1 MTNPTIPAPPTIPPR
16 TLASNCSDEIAR
28 IATQPCSQGSGGSSD
43 YYKALVR
50 HPTTPGV
57 DPYMA
62 ECNDIIES
70 LKMTFAEGNAFK
82 AIWRTSA
89 ARLGREK
96 AGNSAVRDAQKVQFF
111 GYRMERA
118 ALNAPED

>member
-1 MTNPTIPAPPTIPPR
+1 MTDPTIPVPPLR
-16 TLASNCSDEIAR
+16 TLASNCSDAIAR
-28 IATQPCSQGSGGSSD
+28 TATQPCSQGSGGSSD

-62 ECNDIIES
+62 ECNDIIEA
-70 LKMTFAEGNAFK
+70 LDMTFAEGNAFK

-96 AGNSAVRDAQKVQFF
+96 AGNDAVRDAQKVQFF
-111 GYRMERA
+111 GGRMEQA